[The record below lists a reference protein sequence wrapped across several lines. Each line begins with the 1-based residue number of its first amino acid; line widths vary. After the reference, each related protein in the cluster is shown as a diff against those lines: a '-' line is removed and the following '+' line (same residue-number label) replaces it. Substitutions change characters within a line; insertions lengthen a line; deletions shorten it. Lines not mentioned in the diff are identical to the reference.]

1 MLLEMR
7 SVNKSFFDTHAL
19 SDICLTLDKGEVRAL
34 IGPNGS
40 GKSTVARILSGDI
53 RQDTGSIFFDGNL
66 LNNDLPAETLRAG
79 IFALYQ
85 EHYLIPNMSVA
96 DNLFMCGYLKK
107 FGIFVN
113 HREIRR
119 RTREILK
126 KFNSNLSPDIKVCKL
141 SQGEQYV
148 ISAAKAFVQK
158 AKLFVL
164 DEPTAGL
171 AKEERKVLYH
181 LIRCLKANG
190 AAVLYITHRMSEL
203 REICDSVT
211 IMRDGKIVLTSSL
224 KDISQSRILQLME
237 VGECMTEV
245 LQEDKKN
252 NTEVLSVRNLCL
264 NHAYKDINLTLNK
277 GETLGIIGTN
287 GSGRTAFLKTL
298 FGAIKQDSGE
308 IYING
313 KNAENL
319 TIRKAIKEYK
329 IGYLPDD
336 RLHLGIIPDLTL
348 IENTMLTNR
357 ETTKSFFVR
366 KSDEMDRFIDC
377 ILEKG
382 FFLADPMKPIKYL
395 SGGSQQKALF
405 YRWIASDAKII
416 LLDEPTKGIDI
427 ASKNEMYSTILEC
440 AAQGISFIIC
450 SSDREELEPV
460 CTNIISIKKGRLNTL
475 L

>member
-7 SVNKSFFDTHAL
+7 AINKSFFDTHAL
-19 SDICLTLDKGEVRAL
+19 NDVYLTMERGEVRAL

-53 RQDTGSIFFDGNL
+53 QQDTGSIFFDGNL
-66 LNNDLPAETLRAG
+66 LNNALPAETLRAG

-85 EHYLIPNMSVA
+85 EHYLIPNMSIA
-96 DNLFMCGYLKK
+96 DNLFMCNYPQKIGL
-107 FGIFVN
+107 FVN
-113 HREIRR
+113 HREIRGK
-119 RTREILK
+119 TREILK
-126 KFNSNLSPDIKVCKL
+126 KFNSNLSPDIEVYKL
-141 SQGEQYV
+141 SQGERYV
-148 ISAAKAFVQK
+148 VSVAKAFVQR

-171 AKEERKVLYH
+171 SKEERDVLYD
-181 LIRCLKANG
+181 LIKCLKING
-190 AAVLYITHRMSEL
+190 VAVLYITHRMSEL

-211 IMRDGKIVLTSSL
+211 IMRDGKIVLTSNL
-224 KDISQSRILQLME
+224 EGISQNHILHLME
-237 VGECMTEV
+237 VGKCMTE
-245 LQEDKKN
+245 LLKEEKKKSI
-252 NTEVLSVRNLCL
+252 EVLSTKHLCL
-264 NHAYKDINLTLNK
+264 SNAYRDINLTLNK
-277 GETLGIIGTN
+277 GDTLGIIGTN
-287 GSGRTAFLKTL
+287 GSGRTAFLKTI

-313 KNAENL
+313 EIVEDL
-319 TIRKAIKEYK
+319 TIRKAIKKYK

-336 RLHLGIIPDLTL
+336 RLRSGIIPELTL

-357 ETTKSFFVR
+357 EVTKSFFIHER
-366 KSDEMDRFIDC
+366 SEMDLFIDC

-382 FFLADPMKPIKYL
+382 FFLSDPLKPIKYL

-405 YRWIASDAKII
+405 YRWIASDAQII

-440 AAQGISFIIC
+440 AAQGVSFIIC

-460 CTNIISIKKGRLNTL
+460 CTKIVSIKKGRIMM
-475 L
+475 